1 MSINLE
7 DMQDE
12 DAACRFLEYCLD
24 LDNLNCPHCGEI
36 KRIGRLEGR
45 STRKSTFKC
54 YSCRKSFSLRAGTI
68 FEGSHIPLH
77 IWLQAL
83 FLTVASRGRL
93 GAHNLERLLHVSL
106 MSAWSLKRKI
116 IHAVGWDLICPERD
130 AGDATA
136 GPPIRWPAIPASL
149 DGQRKQTVAQQRMEN
164 LRLASEI
171 FDHPQLA
178 ERFEE
183 AVIRLL
189 LFNPKSATVSSAA
202 GSSAAASDA
211 AGSEPGLFRGLEAQG
226 QFDLFMRADK

>member
-1 MSINLE
+1 MPINLE

-12 DAACRFLEYCLD
+12 DAACRFLENCLGAE
-24 LDNLNCPHCGEI
+24 NLNCPHCGET
-36 KRIGRLEGR
+36 KRIGRLEGK

-83 FLTVASRGRL
+83 YLTVASRGRL

-116 IHAVGWDLICPERD
+116 VHAVGWDLICPERD
-130 AGDATA
+130 AKDGTA
-136 GPPIRWPAIPASL
+136 GPPIRWPAIVDAP
-149 DGQRKQTVAQQRMEN
+149 DGQRKRTVAQQRIEN
-164 LRLASEI
+164 LRIASEI
-171 FDHPQLA
+171 FDDPELA
-178 ERFEE
+178 ERFES
-183 AVIRLL
+183 AIVRLL
-189 LFNPKSATVSSAA
+189 AFSARN
-202 GSSAAASDA
+202 
-211 AGSEPGLFRGLEAQG
+211 SERPDHGPCGNLELQG